1 MTNSYDTIIV
11 GQGLAGTTLAWK
23 LIEAGQRVLV
33 VDAENGHGSSRVA
46 AGLMTPVTG
55 KRMVCSPSFE
65 SDWNAAV
72 RFYGQVEDRL
82 GVPLLSQS
90 PIIRVFDKESDRQ
103 GYLQRSDDSGFV
115 KSKPWE
121 GQLETGGKSLLG
133 VEIGPA
139 GRLNVQQY
147 LRSSREYFQE
157 IGGYKTATLGF
168 DGDIRMADNSYE
180 LLSLGAEASRMVLC
194 QGAVL
199 NERFPKVPN
208 NPVKGEIWKVRLKEA
223 KIQKVVH
230 RSIWIAPDNFSNIA
244 PESHVDGK
252 AENTVEAAGKRYT
265 VGATYEWRDFEL
277 SPSAKGAAELERR
290 LAYLVKECPEVQQTL
305 VGIRPTMKDR
315 EAVLGEHQ
323 DFRGLW
329 VFNGLGSKGTLKS
342 PRLADDLLKSMCGGH
357 DITKAES
364 YTRLLPTGST
374 THMPLTKLAQQKIS
388 EILKAGDFAVDATVG
403 RGFDTTF
410 LSRKVGQ
417 TGRVLGFDV
426 QEEALQATA
435 RRLAAI
441 GADNVKLVQQGHETA
456 SEVLVG
462 ESVQAAMFNLGFLPK
477 SDRAVKT
484 SQTTTMTAIESIYQQ
499 MVVGGRMTLLCYRGH
514 EGGPEEFA
522 AIGVWLKQRA
532 DIIVERIESKV
543 TKPTS
548 PVLYVVTR
556 KL

>member
-1 MTNSYDTIIV
+1 MTKSYDTIIV

-23 LIEAGQRVLV
+23 LIESGQRVLV
-33 VDAENGHGSSRVA
+33 VDAENGRGSSGVA

-65 SDWNAAV
+65 SDWNTAV
-72 RFYGQVEDRL
+72 SFYGQIEDRL

-90 PIIRVFDKESDRQ
+90 SIIRVFDKESDRE
-103 GYLQRSDDSGFV
+103 GYLERSDKAGFV
-115 KSKPWE
+115 ESKPWE

-133 VEIGPA
+133 VEISPA
-139 GRLNVQQY
+139 GRLDVKQY
-147 LRSSREYFQE
+147 LVSSRDYFKQ
-157 IGGYKTATLGF
+157 INGYHTATLCF
-168 DGDIRMADNSYE
+168 DGDVRMADNSYQ
-180 LLSLGAEASRMVLC
+180 LLSIGVEASTMVLC

-230 RSIWIAPDNFSNIA
+230 RSIWIAPDNISEVNRQSA
-244 PESHVDGK
+244 LDGN
-252 AENTVEAAGKRYT
+252 AENEFEAGGRHYT

-277 SPSAKGAAELERR
+277 TPSAKGAAELGRR
-290 LAYLVKECPEVQQTL
+290 LGYLVNEAPKVEETL

-315 EAVLGEHQ
+315 EAVLGEHP

-342 PRLADDLLKSMCGGH
+342 PRLADNLLKSMSGGE

-364 YTRLLPTGST
+364 YRRLQSSGPSTHMSLTRL
-374 THMPLTKLAQQKIS
+374 AQEKIS
-388 EILKAGDFAVDATVG
+388 EVLKAGDIAVDATVG
-403 RGFDTTF
+403 RGFDTTY
-410 LSRKVGQ
+410 LSRRVGQ
-417 TGRVLGFDV
+417 IGRVIGFDI
-426 QEEALQATA
+426 QEEALLATA

-456 SEVLVG
+456 AEVLEG
-462 ESVQAAMFNLGFLPK
+462 LSIQGAMFNLGYLPK

-484 SQTTTMTAIESIYQQ
+484 SPTTTITALESIYDL
-499 MVVGGRMTLLCYRGH
+499 MAVGGRMTLLCYRGH

-522 AIGVWLKQRA
+522 AIGVWLKQQT
-532 DIIVERIESKV
+532 DIIVEQIDSKV

-556 KL
+556 K